1 MPFLLLQSLPTKKRR
16 KLKTNYKNKLKTPR
30 FPHGKMLLN
39 CAIKVYN
46 FLLVSRCHN
55 MGKPA
60 RYEIKSRPRAV
71 YLSNLE
77 DLGSNGDFNCTPFH
91 QHTQY
96 AKSPR
101 TNARTPKDC
110 ANNSYKYNFEYSIDK
125 IKSISN
131 YIKSTIEYTNC
142 SSLILGKL
150 TQLTQHTSASDN
162 VEHRMKLSYASELLA
177 SSSESILKDGNN
189 NSQITASNHLV
200 RHSLSL
206 YAASSLILVL
216 CYLTTPLVALDTH
229 PM

>member
-1 MPFLLLQSLPTKKRR
+1 MKKANI

-30 FPHGKMLLN
+30 FPHKKMLLN
-39 CAIKVYN
+39 CAIKLYN
-46 FLLVSRCHN
+46 SLLLYLFPRCHN

-71 YLSNLE
+71 YLSKLE
-77 DLGSNGDFNCTPFH
+77 DLSSNGDFNCTPFH

-96 AKSPR
+96 APAKSTR
-101 TNARTPKDC
+101 TNARPPKDC